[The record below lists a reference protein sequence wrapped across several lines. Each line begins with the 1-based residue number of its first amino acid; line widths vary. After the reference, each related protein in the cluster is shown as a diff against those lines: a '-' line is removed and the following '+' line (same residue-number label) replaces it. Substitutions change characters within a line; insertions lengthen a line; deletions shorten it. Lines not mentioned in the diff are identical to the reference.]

1 MVRPYISA
9 PKARLPDHADLVTE
23 LKADKHD
30 DRKGLRARVGI
41 EK

>member
-9 PKARLPDHADLVTE
+9 PKACLLDHADVVTE
-23 LKADKHD
+23 MKEVKHD